1 MAWRSRSTRVR
12 AGTLVAWAILA
23 SSAAHAEDGGV
34 PQARQVVEHFHRSL
48 VALAAGEY
56 PDVAARVAMLA
67 PLVTASHDLG
77 YIARFT
83 LRRQWPELTEQQRGA
98 FIEAFTDLSVMTYAT
113 RFESVTPDTFRIS
126 GAAAASRGRVQV
138 EAAIHPPE
146 AEPIPLSYLL
156 HESDGEWRIINII
169 ADGVSDLALKRA
181 EYQRVL
187 TEQSFE
193 GLLGHLR
200 QATIAMV
207 DS

>member
-98 FIEAFTDLSVMTYAT
+98 FIEAFTDLSVYDYVY
-113 RFESVTPDTFRIS
+113 SP
-126 GAAAASRGRVQV
+126 
-138 EAAIHPPE
+138 
-146 AEPIPLSYLL
+146 
-156 HESDGEWRIINII
+156 
-169 ADGVSDLALKRA
+169 
-181 EYQRVL
+181 
-187 TEQSFE
+187 
-193 GLLGHLR
+193 
-200 QATIAMV
+200 
-207 DS
+207 